1 MSESAL
7 SHRLRSLEDALTIA
21 LFHRSS
27 EGVEPTNAG
36 LAFFGHAREALRM
49 LDLAMANASATSLG
63 TSGRFTLGLY
73 TSLSKGRLRDSL
85 SEFARKHPD
94 IEIQIVEGGRS
105 QMIEGLRARTIDV
118 TVMVGPAD
126 PHVGEALPLWRE
138 QIFALV
144 AKDHPLADR
153 PELDWTQ
160 IAGEPF
166 LFSTRDAG
174 PEAES
179 ALVAQLGGPGHWPTR
194 RLHTATRE
202 TLRALV
208 ALGHGLAVMIES
220 DLGQIAPDVVAIP
233 LRDALGL
240 TLERLTA
247 YRDPSNDNPPL
258 RRFWSMLKSRYSEGG

>member
-36 LAFFGHAREALRM
+36 RNFFEHAREALRV

-63 TSGRFTLGLY
+63 LSGRMTLGLY
-73 TSLSKGRLRDSL
+73 TSLSTGRLRESL
-85 SEFARKHPD
+85 AEFAREHRE
-94 IEIQIVEGGRS
+94 IQIQIVEGGRS
-105 QMIEGLRARTIDV
+105 QMVEGLRARTIDL

-126 PHVGEALPLWRE
+126 PHVGEALPLWLE
-138 QIFALV
+138 QIYAVLPQTHAL
-144 AKDHPLADR
+144 AKR
-153 PELDWTQ
+153 SELGWEE
-160 IAGEPF
+160 IANEPF

-179 ALVAQLGGPGHWPTR
+179 ALIANLGGPGHWPTR

-208 ALGHGLAVMIES
+208 ALGHGVAVMIES

-233 LRDALGL
+233 LGDAEGL
-240 TLERLTA
+240 TRERLTA
-247 YRDPSNDNPPL
+247 YRDPGNDNPPL
-258 RRFWSMLKSRYSEGG
+258 RRYWSLLKSRYSERD